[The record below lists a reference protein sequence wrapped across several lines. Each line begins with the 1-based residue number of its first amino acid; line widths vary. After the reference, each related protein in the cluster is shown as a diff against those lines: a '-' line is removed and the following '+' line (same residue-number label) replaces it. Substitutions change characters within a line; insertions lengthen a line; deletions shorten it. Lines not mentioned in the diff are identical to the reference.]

1 MCTLLLLLLCL
12 WHLLTAVISIPIS
25 RPEPI
30 SGPEPILT
38 VASVPV
44 KWGMESFSYLKA
56 GMGNPRL
63 GPWFRVHVEAFSIFS
78 CSSFGPAYFFH
89 VPILMTLAW
98 AVLPVPLEPAMES
111 SLLSICLSS
120 IGCKC
125 CWESMGSIL
134 PCQKQIP

>member
-1 MCTLLLLLLCL
+1 MCTLLLLPCL
-12 WHLLTAVISIPIS
+12 QHHLNAVISIPIS

-30 SGPEPILT
+30 SGLEPILT

-44 KWGMESFSYLKA
+44 LWGMESFSYLKA
-56 GMGNPRL
+56 GIGSPRM
-63 GPWFRVHVEAFSIFS
+63 GPWFRVHGEAFSIFP
-78 CSSFGPAYFFH
+78 CSSLGPAYFFY

-98 AVLPVPLEPAMES
+98 AVLPVPLDPALES